1 MNRLNKNAKM
11 GIIGV
16 FILIIGIFL
25 VVVGNSIATPDST
38 VLRDQEVDN
47 LGFKNA
53 SVEYVNKISTYEVD
67 VTNNLDITY
76 NLKYVNI
83 KITTDD
89 NEEYNLIGY
98 IGEKLESNETRKIT
112 ASIDKDITNII
123 GIEYTIIK

>member
-1 MNRLNKNAKM
+1 MRLNKNNKM
-11 GIIGV
+11 FIIG
-16 FILIIGIFL
+16 ILILVVGIFL

-98 IGEKLESNETRKIT
+98 IGEKLESRETRKIT
-112 ASIDKDITNII
+112 ASIDQDITNII

>member
-98 IGEKLESNETRKIT
+98 IGEKLESRETRKIT
-112 ASIDKDITNII
+112 ASIDQDITNII